1 MNNTLNRYL
10 NRAFV
15 WFCVENARNILFFLK
30 IHLLVICDA
39 ELSKRCVEVG
49 NVTESSDTYY

>member
-15 WFCVENARNILFFLK
+15 WFCVENARNISYFENT
-30 IHLLVICDA
+30 LVG
-39 ELSKRCVEVG
+39 EEVG